1 MTGEEPMAD
10 ATAAATRKETLTRG
24 DALLVIDVQNDFVP
38 GGSLAVPRGD
48 EVVPVLNRYIAAFSA
63 AALPIVATRDW
74 HPADHCSFKPQGG
87 PWPVH
92 CVAGTPGAEFVRS
105 LALPATATLISK
117 DTERDRNTYSGF
129 ADTDLA
135 ARLRAMGARRLFVG
149 GLATDYCVL
158 NTVKDALA
166 LGFEVKLLDDAIRAV
181 DVQPG
186 DGDRARTEMIRL
198 GAMAITLDAIAD

>member
-1 MTGEEPMAD
+1 MAG
-10 ATAAATRKETLTRG
+10 AAAATAGKDTLARG
-24 DALLVIDVQNDFVP
+24 DALVVIDVQNDFVP

>member
-1 MTGEEPMAD
+1 MTEEVSVAD
-10 ATAAATRKETLTRG
+10 ARAATEGKDTLARG
-24 DALLVIDVQNDFVP
+24 DALVVIDVQNDFVP
-38 GGSLAVPRGD
+38 GGSLAVPLGD

-63 AALPIVATRDW
+63 AALPVVATRDW
-74 HPADHCSFKPQGG
+74 HPADHCSFTARGG

-92 CVAGTPGAEFVRS
+92 CVAGTHGAEFVRG

-117 DTERDRNTYSGF
+117 DTDRDRNTYSGF

-135 ARLRAMGARRLFVG
+135 QRLRAMGARRLFVG

-166 LGFEVKLLDDAIRAV
+166 LGFEVRLLTDAIRAV

-186 DGDRARTEMIRL
+186 DGAKAQAEMIRL
-198 GAMAITLDAIAD
+198 GAKPMTLGALGA

>member
-1 MTGEEPMAD
+1 MTEEVSVAD
-10 ATAAATRKETLTRG
+10 ARAATEGKDTLARG
-24 DALLVIDVQNDFVP
+24 DALVVIDVQNDFVP
-38 GGSLAVPRGD
+38 GGSLAVPLGD

-63 AALPIVATRDW
+63 AALPVVATRDW
-74 HPADHCSFKPQGG
+74 HPADHCSFTARGG

-92 CVAGTPGAEFVRS
+92 CVAGTHGAEFVRG

-117 DTERDRNTYSGF
+117 DTDRDRNTYSGF

-135 ARLRAMGARRLFVG
+135 QRLRAMGARRLFVG

-166 LGFEVKLLDDAIRAV
+166 LGFEVRLLADAIRAV
-181 DVQPG
+181 DVRPG
-186 DGDRARTEMIRL
+186 DGAKAQAEMIRL
-198 GAMAITLDAIAD
+198 GAKPMTLGALGA

>member
-1 MTGEEPMAD
+1 MTDASA
-10 ATAAATRKETLTRG
+10 ATAWTEKLARG
-24 DALLVIDVQNDFVP
+24 DALVVIDVQNDFVP

-63 AALPIVATRDW
+63 AALPVVATRDW

-92 CVAGTPGAEFVRS
+92 CVAGTPGAAFVPG
-105 LALPATATLISK
+105 LALPATATLVSK

-166 LGFEVKLLDDAIRAV
+166 LGFEVRLLTDAIRAV

-186 DGDRARTEMIRL
+186 DGAKAQAEMIRL
-198 GAMAITLDAIAD
+198 GAKPMTLGALGA

>member
-1 MTGEEPMAD
+1 MAD
-10 ATAAATRKETLTRG
+10 ATAASAQKEALARG

-48 EVVPVLNRYIAAFSA
+48 EVVPALNRCIAAFSA
-63 AALPIVATRDW
+63 AGLPIVATRDW
-74 HPADHCSFKPQGG
+74 HPADHCSFAARGG

-92 CVAGTPGAEFVRS
+92 CVAGTHGAEFVRG
-105 LALPATATLISK
+105 LALPAAATVISK

-135 ARLRAMGARRLFVG
+135 QRLQAMGARRLFVG

-166 LGFEVKLLDDAIRAV
+166 LGFEVRLLTDAIRAV
-181 DVQPG
+181 DVHPG
-186 DGDRARTEMIRL
+186 DGAKAQAEMIRL
-198 GAMAITLDAIAD
+198 GAKPVTLDALGA

>member
-1 MTGEEPMAD
+1 MAD
-10 ATAAATRKETLTRG
+10 ANAALAPG
-24 DALLVIDVQNDFVP
+24 DALLVIDVQNDFIP

-48 EVVPVLNRYIAAFSA
+48 EVVPALNRCIAAFSA
-63 AALPIVATRDW
+63 AGLPVVATRDW
-74 HPADHCSFKPQGG
+74 HPADHCSFAARGG

-92 CVAGTPGAEFVRS
+92 CVAGTRGAEFVRG
-105 LALPATATLISK
+105 LALPAAATVISK

-135 ARLRAMGARRLFVG
+135 QRLRAMGARRLFVG

-166 LGFEVKLLDDAIRAV
+166 LGFEVRLLTDAIRAV
-181 DVQPG
+181 DVHPG
-186 DGDRARTEMIRL
+186 DGAKAQAEMIRL
-198 GAMAITLDAIAD
+198 GAKPATLEALGA

>member
-1 MTGEEPMAD
+1 MAG
-10 ATAAATRKETLTRG
+10 ATAATARKDTLARG
-24 DALLVIDVQNDFVP
+24 DALVVIDVQNDFVP

-117 DTERDRNTYSGF
+117 DTGRDRNTYSGF

-135 ARLRAMGARRLFVG
+135 QRLRAMGTRRLFVG

-166 LGFEVKLLDDAIRAV
+166 LGFEVRLLADAIRAV
-181 DVQPG
+181 DVRPG
-186 DGDRARTEMIRL
+186 DGAKAQAEMIRL
-198 GAMAITLDAIAD
+198 GAKPMTLGALGA